1 MDINT
6 IAQALI
12 DGKDKEVREL
22 VQKALDEGHTPKE
35 ILDSGM
41 VSGMDVVGKRF
52 KNFEIFLPEVL
63 ISARAMKAGMEIIKP
78 LLVKSGEEMLGNF
91 VIGTVKGDLHDI
103 GKNIVAAML
112 EGAGFQIIDLGV
124 DVSAEKYYKAVIDNN
139 AGFIGISALLT
150 TTMTGMKNVI
160 DMLTKNNV
168 RDKVKVIV
176 GGAPMTNEFA
186 KKIGADGYA
195 PDAPSAVDLC
205 KNWAT
210 S

>member
-1 MDINT
+1 MDLNT
-6 IAQALI
+6 ISQALI

-22 VQKALDEGHTPKE
+22 VQKGLDEGHTPKE
-35 ILDSGM
+35 ILDLGM
-41 VSGMDVVGKRF
+41 ISGMDVVGKRF

-78 LLVKSGEEMLGNF
+78 LLAKSGEKMLGNF

-103 GKNIVAAML
+103 GKNIVAAMM

-124 DVSAEKYYKAVIDNN
+124 DVPPEKYYKAVIDNN
-139 AGFIGISALLT
+139 AEFLGLSALLT

-160 DMLTKNNV
+160 DFLIKNNN
-168 RDKVKVIV
+168 REKVKVIV

-210 S
+210 L

>member
-1 MDINT
+1 MDLNT

-41 VSGMDVVGKRF
+41 VSGMDVVGKQF

-78 LLVKSGEEMLGNF
+78 LLVKLGEEMLGNF

-124 DVSAEKYYKAVIDNN
+124 DVPPEKYYKAVIDNN
-139 AGFIGISALLT
+139 AGFLGLSALLT

-205 KNWAT
+205 KNWVT
-210 S
+210 P

>member
-1 MDINT
+1 MDLNT

-41 VSGMDVVGKRF
+41 VSGMDVVGKQF

-124 DVSAEKYYKAVIDNN
+124 DVPPEKYYKAVIDNN
-139 AGFIGISALLT
+139 AGFLGLSALLT

-195 PDAPSAVDLC
+195 QDAPSAVDLC
-205 KNWAT
+205 KNWVT
-210 S
+210 P

>member
-1 MDINT
+1 MDLNT

-78 LLVKSGEEMLGNF
+78 LLVESGEEMLGNF

-160 DMLTKNNV
+160 DMLAKNNV

-210 S
+210 L